1 VIPGSSLRRAMVVSV
16 VLHALAAAVAS
27 QALAPSRSASSERVD
42 IEIAPPVPLPEAL
55 PPEIQTPPAPP
66 RPERERPDEPEPA
79 STAPHEAE
87 PTGATIDAGVDAAR
101 PDAARPDAARP
112 DAARPDAARDAGLD
126 ARDAAVDADLDAGVP
141 EAIAVAAG
149 ESDAEP
155 GDAGAA
161 VTAADRGDA
170 GPEVAVASTDDAARN
185 AAPDAGAAEVA
196 LGEPAGAANSAA
208 AGSAGSG
215 SAGSGSAG
223 SGSAGSGS
231 AGSGSAGSGSGS
243 AGSGSAGSGSAGS
256 GSAAAGATVG
266 ATTGSGAALD
276 TAALAQA
283 LAAAGS
289 GAAGAPG
296 LGDEVAVD
304 GAPTT
309 AGTAANL
316 ISYFPDGHVITALI
330 RFDRLRSTEWAA
342 QTERLLRPMPDYQL
356 LFGAR
361 DADITGKLETLV
373 ISTPRPRDA
382 AATALV
388 ARTELSRPALRDAL
402 GQGSPVTWSAA
413 RGGLLGRRTGKR
425 FAGDERVFLSPFPGW
440 FLLAQPGDLGGL
452 TAPARGKIDLAI
464 ATGALPPWLA
474 GIRGIEH
481 EAGDARGPALIVTVA
496 LGGKRLQLGAYA
508 IGVGV
513 SSLPVPDRISLA
525 AELVPQGWLVR
536 GNLRF
541 ATDAD
546 AGEFVASVQHIQHSV
561 ADSRA
566 IQLLLGKPIA
576 RVIAALAFARNGPRV
591 SYATSISIADARAIL
606 AFAAQQIDD
615 YFTRAAAGSPA
626 GRSAP
631 PPGAPPAH

>member
-1 VIPGSSLRRAMVVSV
+1 M
-16 VLHALAAAVAS
+16 
-27 QALAPSRSASSERVD
+27 
-42 IEIAPPVPLPEAL
+42 
-55 PPEIQTPPAPP
+55 
-66 RPERERPDEPEPA
+66 
-79 STAPHEAE
+79 
-87 PTGATIDAGVDAAR
+87 
-101 PDAARPDAARP
+101 
-112 DAARPDAARDAGLD
+112 
-126 ARDAAVDADLDAGVP
+126 
-141 EAIAVAAG
+141 
-149 ESDAEP
+149 
-155 GDAGAA
+155 
-161 VTAADRGDA
+161 
-170 GPEVAVASTDDAARN
+170 TDQ
-185 AAPDAGAAEVA
+185 P
-196 LGEPAGAANSAA
+196 
-208 AGSAGSG
+208 
-215 SAGSGSAG
+215 
-223 SGSAGSGS
+223 
-231 AGSGSAGSGSGS
+231 
-243 AGSGSAGSGSAGS
+243 
-256 GSAAAGATVG
+256 
-266 ATTGSGAALD
+266 
-276 TAALAQA
+276 
-283 LAAAGS
+283 
-289 GAAGAPG
+289 
-296 LGDEVAVD
+296 AVD
-304 GAPTT
+304 GEPTT

-316 ISYFPDGHVITALI
+316 LAYFPPGHVVSALI
-330 RFDRLRSTEWAA
+330 RFDRLRGTEWAA

-361 DADITGKLETLV
+361 DADITGKLETLA
-373 ISTPRPRDA
+373 ISTPQPRDA
-382 AATALV
+382 AATTLV

-425 FAGDERVFLSPFPGW
+425 FTGDERVFLSPFPGW

-452 TAPARGKIDLAI
+452 TAPVRGKPDKRSEAAGGGAGGRVPRGIDTVV

-474 GIRGIEH
+474 GIRSIER
-481 EAGDARGPALIVTVA
+481 EAGDPRGPALVVTVA
-496 LGGKRLQLGAYA
+496 LGGHRLQLGAYA

-513 SSLPVPDRISLA
+513 SSIPTPDRISLA
-525 AELVPQGWLVR
+525 SELVPQGWLVR

-546 AGEFVASVQHIQHSV
+546 AGEFVASVQRIQHSV

>member
-1 VIPGSSLRRAMVVSV
+1 MVASV
-16 VLHALAAAVAS
+16 VLHALAAVVAS
-27 QALAPSRSASSERVD
+27 ALGPSRTASSEVVD

-55 PPEIQTPPAPP
+55 PPEIQRPPAPP
-66 RPERERPDEPEPA
+66 APEREHPDELEPA
-79 STAPHEAE
+79 SAVPREAE
-87 PTGATIDAGVDAAR
+87 PAGAPIDAGVDAPIDAR
-101 PDAARPDAARP
+101 PDAARPDA
-112 DAARPDAARDAGLD
+112 RPDAARDAGPD
-126 ARDAAVDADLDAGVP
+126 APRDAADDADLDAGVP
-141 EAIAVAAG
+141 EAIVAAG
-149 ESDAEP
+149 EAAAAP
-155 GDAGAA
+155 GDAGAEITA
-161 VTAADRGDA
+161 ADRDDAGAEVTAADRGDA
-170 GPEVAVASTDDAARN
+170 GAEVAVASADDAARN

-196 LGEPAGAANSAA
+196 LGEPAGSATSAA
-208 AGSAGSG
+208 TGSAGPGSAGSAAPA
-215 SAGSGSAG
+215 SATG
-223 SGSAGSGS
+223 
-231 AGSGSAGSGSGS
+231 
-243 AGSGSAGSGSAGS
+243 
-256 GSAAAGATVG
+256 
-266 ATTGSGAALD
+266 TGSGTPLD

-289 GAAGAPG
+289 GAAGVPG
-296 LGDEVAVD
+296 IGDEIAVD

-316 ISYFPDGHVITALI
+316 LSYFPEGHVITALI
-330 RFDRLRSTEWAA
+330 RFDRLRETEWAG

-382 AATALV
+382 AATTLV
-388 ARTELSRPALRDAL
+388 GRTELSRPALRDAL

-440 FLLAQPGDLGGL
+440 FLLGQPGDLGGL
-452 TAPARGKIDLAI
+452 TAPARGKIDAVI

-474 GIRGIEH
+474 GIRGIER
-481 EAGDARGPALIVTVA
+481 EAGDARGPALVVTVA
-496 LGGKRLQLGAYA
+496 LGGKRLHLGVYA
-508 IGVGV
+508 IGIGV
-513 SSLPVPDRISLA
+513 SSIPRPDRISLA

-546 AGEFVASVQHIQHSV
+546 AGEFVASIQHIQHSV

-615 YFTRAAAGSPA
+615 YFTAAAAGSPA

>member
-1 VIPGSSLRRAMVVSV
+1 MVASV
-16 VLHALAAAVAS
+16 ALHALAAVVGS
-27 QALAPSRSASSERVD
+27 QALAPSRSASSELVD

-55 PPEIQTPPAPP
+55 PPEVQRPPLPPARD
-66 RPERERPDEPEPA
+66 RPGEPEPA
-79 STAPHEAE
+79 STAPHDPEPGEAM
-87 PTGATIDAGVDAAR
+87 IDAGVDAAV
-101 PDAARPDAARP
+101 DAAIDARPDARP

-126 ARDAAVDADLDAGVP
+126 APTDAAGDADLDAGVP
-141 EAIAVAAG
+141 EAIAIAAG
-149 ESDAEP
+149 DGDADR
-155 GDAGAA
+155 GDAGPEVAA
-161 VTAADRGDA
+161 AADRGDA
-170 GPEVAVASTDDAARN
+170 GPEVAATPADDAGRI
-185 AAPDAGAAEVA
+185 AADAGPAEIA
-196 LGEPAGAANSAA
+196 LAEPAGP
-208 AGSAGSG
+208 GSAGSG
-215 SAGSGSAG
+215 PAATARTTAGSDGGSGS
-223 SGSAGSGS
+223 
-231 AGSGSAGSGSGS
+231 
-243 AGSGSAGSGSAGS
+243 
-256 GSAAAGATVG
+256 
-266 ATTGSGAALD
+266 ALD

-283 LAAAGS
+283 LAGAGS
-289 GAAGAPG
+289 GGSGATGIPG
-296 LGDEVAVD
+296 VSDEVAVD

-316 ISYFPDGHVITALI
+316 LSYFPDGHVLTALI
-330 RFDRLRSTEWAA
+330 RFDRLRGTEWSA

-361 DADITGKLETLV
+361 DADITAKLETLV

-382 AATALV
+382 AATTLV
-388 ARTELSRPALRDAL
+388 ARTELARPALRAAL

-440 FLLAQPGDLGGL
+440 FLLARPGDLGGL
-452 TAPARGKIDLAI
+452 TAPPLGKVNGAI
-464 ATGALPPWLA
+464 NDAVATGALPPWLA
-474 GIRGIEH
+474 GIRGIER
-481 EAGDARGPALIVTVA
+481 EAGDARGPALVVTVA
-496 LGGKRLQLGAYA
+496 LDGKRLRLGAYA
-508 IGVGV
+508 IGLGAT
-513 SSLPVPDRISLA
+513 SIPSPDRISLA
-525 AELVPQGWLVR
+525 TELVPQGWLVR

-541 ATDAD
+541 AADAD

-615 YFTRAAAGSPA
+615 YFAGAAGGSPP

-631 PPGAPPAH
+631 PPGAPPPQH